1 MSVIRRAA
9 TLVLLPLLSL
19 LAACSSA
26 PPASAP
32 PVEAPV
38 ESHELTAQDVNAWLD
53 GQLTDALKNGGVP
66 GAVVS
71 VVKDGQVL
79 TTRGYGWAQTGV
91 GGGDPVAVDAEST
104 LFRVGSISKIPTSI
118 AVMQLVEQGKLD
130 LDADIS
136 AYLDFEIDR
145 GFEGPVT
152 LRHLL
157 THTAGFEDKGKAVIE
172 AGGGPSD
179 LEAAVK
185 KDRPA
190 QVFAPGTTPAYSN
203 YGMALA
209 GYIVQRAS
217 GQPFEDYVR
226 EHVLEPAGMGSST
239 YAQPLPAELE
249 GRMASGYTTADQ
261 PAQPFESVNAP
272 AGALTASAPDF
283 AAFMI
288 AQLERSPELLSEA
301 GWEQMWSPNPD
312 PEGLG
317 DLAKGDR
324 MGLGYWIYERN
335 GHRIVEHGGD
345 TAFFHSDFEIY
356 PEDGVGIFIAMNGGG
371 TENASGT
378 IRTDLMEG
386 FTDRYFPAEQ
396 DADQAGAA
404 GQQADPEQSRE
415 RAAQVAGS
423 YQVARGSFTTS
434 LAIFAPLQ
442 TVSVS
447 ARDNGNLVISAQ
459 GQTLEYEEIE
469 PWVWQRVGGYDRI
482 AADTTG
488 TTSHEVRLSFMGPH
502 TLLPVSAS
510 TRLLLP
516 VIIGGAVLLVIVLVA
531 WPIGALRRRRKSRSG
546 RPAPAALPW
555 TGRIARIGGLIALV
569 VTPGWLAMWVMAFST
584 SQLPSDLLL
593 RVMQAAQWAGA
604 LAIVPAA
611 WDLWTALRGR
621 AGWRR
626 ITVSGLLVL
635 GLVALAWVAWS
646 ANLLTSGTRY

>member
-1 MSVIRRAA
+1 MSTIRRAA
-9 TLVLLPLLSL
+9 VLVLLPLLSL

-26 PPASAP
+26 PPANAP
-32 PVEAPV
+32 PVAAPV

-53 GQLTDALKNGGVP
+53 GQLPDALKNGRVP

-104 LFRVGSISKIPTSI
+104 LFRVASISKIPTSI
-118 AVMQLVEQGKLD
+118 AVMQLVGQGRLD
-130 LDADIS
+130 LDEDIS
-136 AYLDFEIDR
+136 AYLDFEIER
-145 GFEGPVT
+145 GFDEPLT

-157 THTAGFEDKGKAVIE
+157 THTGGFEQLAKGDANPD
-172 AGGGPSD
+172 GGSFD
-179 LEAAVK
+179 LEAHVTT
-185 KDRPA
+185 DIPA

-203 YGMALA
+203 YGMSLA

-226 EHVLEPAGMGSST
+226 EHVLEPAGMTSST

-249 GRMASGYTTADQ
+249 DRMAGGYTTADQ
-261 PAQPFESVNAP
+261 PAQPFESITPP
-272 AGALTASAPDF
+272 AGALTVSAPDF

-312 PEGLG
+312 PEELG
-317 DLAKGDR
+317 GLAKGDR

-396 DADQAGAA
+396 DADQVGAA

-415 RAAQVAGS
+415 RAEQVAGS
-423 YQVARGSFTTS
+423 YQAARGSFTTS
-434 LAIFAPLQ
+434 LAIFDPFQ

-447 ARDNGNLVISAQ
+447 ARDNGNLVLSAQ
-459 GQTLEYEEIE
+459 GQPLEYEEIE

-482 AADTTG
+482 AADTSG
-488 TTSHEVRLSFMGPH
+488 PGVRLSFVGPH
-502 TLLPVSAS
+502 TLLPVGAS
-510 TRLLLP
+510 TQLLLP
-516 VIIGGAVLLVIVLVA
+516 VMAGGAVLLVIVLVV
-531 WPIGALRRRRKSRSG
+531 WPVGAVLRHRAIRGGGQAS
-546 RPAPAALPW
+546 PALPRA
-555 TGRIARIGGLIALV
+555 GRLARIGGLIALLA
-569 VTPGWLAMWVMAFST
+569 TSGWLVMWAVAFST
-584 SQLPSDLLL
+584 LQLPSDLLL
-593 RVMQAAQWAGA
+593 RVMQILQWVGV

-611 WDLWTALRGR
+611 WDLWKAVRGR

>member
-1 MSVIRRAA
+1 MSTIRRAA
-9 TLVLLPLLSL
+9 VLVLLPLLSL

-32 PVEAPV
+32 PVEAP
-38 ESHELTAQDVNAWLD
+38 SGTHELTAQDVNAWLD
-53 GQLTDALKNGGVP
+53 GQLPDALKNGGVP

-130 LDADIS
+130 LDEDIS
-136 AYLDFEIDR
+136 AYLDFEIER
-145 GFEGPVT
+145 GFDEPLT

-157 THTAGFEDKGKAVIE
+157 THTAGFEEKAKAVIE

-217 GQPFEDYVR
+217 GQPFEDYMR

-249 GRMASGYTTADQ
+249 DRMAGGYTTADQ

-283 AAFMI
+283 SAFMI

-482 AADTTG
+482 AADTSG
-488 TTSHEVRLSFMGPH
+488 PGVRLSFVGPH
-502 TLLPVSAS
+502 TLLPIGVS
-510 TRLLLP
+510 TQLLLP
-516 VIIGGAVLLVIVLVA
+516 VLAGGVVLLVIVLVS
-531 WPIGALRRRRKSRSG
+531 WPVGAVLRRRAIRGGGQAS
-546 RPAPAALPW
+546 PALPW
-555 TGRIARIGGLIALV
+555 AGRLARIGGLIALL
-569 VTPGWLAMWVMAFST
+569 VTPGWLVIWSLAFS
-584 SQLPSDLLL
+584 SLEFSSDLLL
-593 RVMQAAQWAGA
+593 RVMQILQWVGV

-621 AGWRR
+621 EGWRR